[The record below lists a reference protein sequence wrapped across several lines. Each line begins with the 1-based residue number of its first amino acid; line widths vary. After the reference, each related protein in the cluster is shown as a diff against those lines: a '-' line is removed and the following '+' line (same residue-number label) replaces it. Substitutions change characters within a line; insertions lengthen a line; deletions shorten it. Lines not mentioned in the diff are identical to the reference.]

1 VAGAP
6 LTFAAGGPARAAGPA
21 DDPLE
26 SEVVRLYRAHCGGL
40 YRYALTFTRDRQ
52 LAEDVL
58 QESFLRYFLACKEG
72 QVIQNA
78 RAWLYQVLH
87 NLLLDDRKRMGFRT
101 SVCLE
106 AALENPDRD
115 QDPEAR
121 MQRRELSDSLR
132 LVLSP
137 RELECVELRVQGL
150 AYEEIAGILRI
161 RPGTVGALLARAL
174 KKTQKV
180 LRRKGGDRR

>member
-1 VAGAP
+1 MAGAP
-6 LTFAAGGPARAAGPA
+6 LALAAGTA

-26 SEVVRLYRAHCGGL
+26 GEVVRLYGAHCAGL
-40 YRYALTFTRDRQ
+40 SRYALTLTRDRQ

-58 QESFLRYFLACKEG
+58 QESFLRYFLARKEG
-72 QVIQNA
+72 QLIRNP

-87 NLLLDDRKRMGFRT
+87 NLLLDDRKRMGFRAA
-101 SVCLE
+101 VCLD
-106 AALENPDRD
+106 AALESPDRE

-121 MQRRELSDSLR
+121 MQRRELSDGLR

-137 RELECVELRVQGL
+137 REMECVRLRVEGL
-150 AYEEIAGILRI
+150 GYEEIASVLQI

-174 KKTQKV
+174 KKTQKI
-180 LRRKGGDRR
+180 LRRKGRDR